1 MTKLINK
8 NKLNTFANKLWD
20 KITASFVS
28 KTLPNTV
35 TGETMITNGY
45 VGGESTITKM
55 HNETGAIM
63 DSLNHNTSYYGIPSL
78 SVPARTY
85 VDKIIC
91 IMHDSA
97 GNIGTTATGVNVG
110 VVSKDTGRILEYLKR
125 GDTTEIIANPLTSGS
140 HTLTGNKAI
149 SISINKAW
157 QEEVYFIVGAM
168 GMMAG
173 YRNSLTNSVG
183 GDNLREVG
191 DNLDNPTSG
200 NYIGRMAIY
209 TSKYSLNEIATKSL
223 SIDDIKNDYVSKTK
237 ENLVTGKTTLTNG
250 WLVDNALSVINNTN
264 AIHTISNDTSW
275 CGSPNLNV
283 AANTHVSYI
292 CIAVNDDFDIGR
304 EINNIKIGVVKNNG
318 NIVHEIIT
326 REGKATVVKNT
337 MGNIDSSK
345 IIMYP
350 IRKSFSEQVYFIA
363 GFNGM
368 KWGNIPRGSNWQTV
382 APNGSF
388 PDVNRVLNINNGN
401 YIPQYFLLSDGIPLN
416 NIIPLIN
423 TKANLS
429 NDNTFSGANRFDG
442 SVRLNENV
450 DIRYVTKYEQ
460 SHSNTDSIKGSEW
473 AVYFD
478 REIYIPTGSYVTY
491 LDIRVTDDVS
501 VGSTLSNIY
510 IYEVHR
516 GDRINEDKIVNV
528 SSNSRFGV
536 SNVAGYGKCIR
547 VQLDRTFQRDTYYIV
562 GQKVSNG
569 GKILIANDNK
579 NNIRHAIINDPFVL
593 NQSHSIASKA
603 STTNDKVI
611 HRYTIERVGILQ
623 DDIKNINNVLATTIK
638 NTEIGNAA
646 NKIPRVGDNGK
657 LDPSILPA
665 EQNGG
670 VRTVNDQSPNQ
681 NGNVTVLAEHI
692 KYVSGQNTTIKQ
704 EIDGKVNE
712 SDTVT
717 SSQAGK
723 IVKLDGSGKLNDNML
738 PTTVAKQINGQT
750 VRNNNVTIYS
760 DNINID
766 SSTSKTIKQ
775 ALNEGVQKN
784 QDNNFTKKNN
794 FNFYAPTVTK
804 SFTRMSFNDNDRLT
818 NRVYNL
824 YNNNSANYFVTLSD
838 KFEDTGLTVSY
849 LLLPIKNSQ
858 VGDRVNATWFV
869 LRNNKSIHTH
879 AGYFREYTVED
890 IDMVGCKCIRIPV
903 NVRYTEKVMFGFS
916 VQTKSVGGRTI
927 GMAYAED
934 LSYSKEVWT
943 GGSPN
948 QLTNFTNNSAKKV
961 FPYKILY
968 DTTSEVVTR
977 FELENVTQM
986 YPKTLIGEYKNISY
1000 DAGNTLDDGMN
1011 MWLKANGQTVT
1022 NTDYPELFEKLN
1034 PNKTIND
1041 LDNIQVETFELPN
1054 ETAAAGYYYIC
1065 AK

>member
-1 MTKLINK
+1 
-8 NKLNTFANKLWD
+8 
-20 KITASFVS
+20 
-28 KTLPNTV
+28 
-35 TGETMITNGY
+35 MITNGY

-55 HNETGAIM
+55 HNETRANM
-63 DSLNHNTSYYGIPSL
+63 SFLNSNTSFYGIPSL

-91 IMHDSA
+91 IMDDSA

-110 VVSKDTGRILEYLKR
+110 VVSKSTGRILEYLKR
-125 GDTTEIIANPLTSGS
+125 NQTETIIANPLTSGS
-140 HTLTGNKAI
+140 HTLNGNKAI

-168 GMMAG
+168 KMMAG
-173 YRNSLTNSVG
+173 YENSFIISIG
-183 GDNLREVG
+183 GDELKAVG
-191 DNLDNPTSG
+191 DNLGNGTPG

-223 SIDDIKNDYVSKTK
+223 SIDEIKNDYVSKTK

-292 CIAVNDDFDIGR
+292 CIAVNDDLDIGR

-368 KWGNIPRGSNWQTV
+368 KWGNIPRGSSWQTV

-388 PDVNRVLNINNGN
+388 PDVDRVLNINNGN

-429 NDNTFSGANRFDG
+429 NDNTFSGTNRFDG

-460 SHSNTDSIKGSEW
+460 PLLGNDSIKGSQW
-473 AVYFD
+473 AAYFD
-478 REIYIPTGSYVTY
+478 RNVYIPAGSYVTY

-579 NNIRHAIINDPFVL
+579 NNIRHAIINEPFVL

-623 DDIKNINNVLATTIK
+623 DDIKNINNVLETTVK
-638 NTEIGNAA
+638 NTDIGNKP
-646 NKIPRVGDNGK
+646 NKIPRIGDNGK

-670 VRTVNDQSPNQ
+670 VRTVNDRTPDQ

-692 KYVSGQNTTIKQ
+692 KYTSGNTTTLKDA
-704 EIDGKVNE
+704 IDGKPNTVNGQRLNPSNGDIVLTGE
-712 SDTVT
+712 HIKYANGQDITIKRAIDNKPNTVN
-717 SSQAGK
+717 GRG
-723 IVKLDGSGKLNDNML
+723 VNLNDGN
-738 PTTVAKQINGQT
+738 I
-750 VRNNNVTIYS
+750 TIYA
-760 DNINID
+760 DNINI
-766 SSTSKTIKQ
+766 SSGNSQKISE
-775 ALNEGVQKN
+775 ALGERAHKN
-784 QDNNFTKKNN
+784 QDNIFTKHNR
-794 FNFYAPTVTK
+794 FNDYSPTVHRVFARA
-804 SFTRMSFNDNDRLT
+804 SFRDNLNTSSITALT
-818 NRVYNL
+818 DSNAIYF
-824 YNNNSANYFVTLSD
+824 ANLSD
-838 KFEDTGLTVSY
+838 KYNKPNKPISHLI
-849 LLLPIKNSQ
+849 LPIKNAR
-858 VGDRVNATWFV
+858 VGDTVSVRCFVFNNINTILQIQDWF
-869 LRNNKSIHTH
+869 RN
-879 AGYFREYTVED
+879 YTVED
-890 IDMVGCKCIRIPV
+890 IDMVGCKCIKIPFS
-903 NVRYTEKVMFGFS
+903 YTPNGPIGFGFAIEHHAGGLGAAC
-916 VQTKSVGGRTI
+916 VQNSNGVHSWTNRHNPQQNQTI
-927 GMAYAED
+927 
-934 LSYSKEVWT
+934 
-943 GGSPN
+943 SPN
-948 QLTNFTNNSAKKV
+948 SHIS
-961 FPYKILY
+961 FPYKICY
-968 DTTSEVVTR
+968 ETTSELVTR
-977 FELENVTQM
+977 FELEEVTQM

-1011 MWLKANGQTVT
+1011 TWLKANGQTVT

-1034 PNKTIND
+1034 PNRTIND